1 MMTLNS
7 PKKILLFSIGVLT
20 IGLIAGMGIGKTF
33 RPSTDAEMTILSQE
47 EDSTNVLV
55 QDYFLSDWEVMI
67 LAIAKTESDFNFL
80 ARGSRNDLGL
90 LQATE
95 IWVEDVNRI
104 IGEQRYSHC
113 DALDPVKTLEMFSII
128 QNHYNPDKE
137 VTRAIHL
144 HNPGGDAI
152 GYSVRVR
159 NNIEWVKRYEK
170 VRQLVHTH

>member
-1 MMTLNS
+1 MKRNQNLL
-7 PKKILLFSIGVLT
+7 KKVLLHPVSI
-20 IGLIAGMGIGKTF
+20 LIAGLIVGLVIGNSLHFTTNGKMKTLF
-33 RPSTDAEMTILSQE
+33 SGKDTTYAYRCP
-47 EDSTNVLV
+47 
-55 QDYFLSDWEVMI
+55 LSDWEVMV

-80 ARGSRNDLGL
+80 ARGSKNDLGL

-95 IWVEDVNRI
+95 IWVKDVNRI
-104 IGEQRYSHC
+104 IGEQRYLHC

-152 GYSVRVR
+152 GYSVKVR
-159 NNIEWVKRYEK
+159 KNIEWVKRYETI
-170 VRQLVHTH
+170 RQLVHTH